1 MTRCMRLCKRLM
13 MHSTG
18 MPVTSIHVDL
28 HAGVLIGGSPKE
40 NLWVFFLSDIFGIKQ
55 NKFFV

>member
-1 MTRCMRLCKRLM
+1 